1 MSNEPSAP
9 TPLDQLDDQT
19 LAKTFTSFRLSVG
32 PLDHVT
38 GDLAGLIGEHVL
50 QLLGMFYPK
59 NIAKKA
65 NVVVTEL
72 VTNVFENIYDPKS
85 TFDLE
90 LQAAPTGLVIVVR
103 NDVSTE
109 QYAKVK
115 ARVDLIRETPD
126 LRALVASTIRERR
139 AQRLKGGLGL
149 MRLAQENKF
158 AIESAY
164 LDGRMTVKATYAT
177 AVQG

>member
-1 MSNEPSAP
+1 MSPEAP
-9 TPLDQLDDQT
+9 TPLAELDETT
-19 LAKTFTSFRLSVG
+19 LGKTTTRLRLTLG

-38 GDLAGLIGEHVL
+38 GDLSGLVGEHAL
-50 QLLGMFYPK
+50 QLLGMFYPR
-59 NIAKKA
+59 NTARKA

-85 TFDLE
+85 SFDLE
-90 LQAAPTGLVIVVR
+90 LDAGPTGLVIAVR
-103 NDVSTE
+103 NQVTPE

-115 ARVDLIRETPD
+115 ERVDLIRDTPD

-139 AQRLKGGLGL
+139 KERLKGGLGL

-158 AIESAY
+158 DIAIAY
-164 LDGRMTVKATYAT
+164 QDGAMTVTATYT
-177 AVQG
+177 AVQS